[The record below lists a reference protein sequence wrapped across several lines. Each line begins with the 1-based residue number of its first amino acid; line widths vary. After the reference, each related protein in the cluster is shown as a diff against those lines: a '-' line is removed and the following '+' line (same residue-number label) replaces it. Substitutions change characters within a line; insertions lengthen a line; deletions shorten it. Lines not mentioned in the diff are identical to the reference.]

1 MAIKLAYL
9 GVVLVWATTP
19 LAIKWSSYGISF
31 VMGATARMSLGALC
45 LAVLLLI
52 TRQGLSFSRPALLT
66 YLAVTI
72 QLYLSLIITYW
83 SAQFIPSGWLS
94 VIFGLSPFMT
104 AFMAAAILQE
114 RSLGWLKLLAYSL
127 GLGGLAVMFI
137 SAIELSNTAI
147 AGVIGI
153 LVATFIHA
161 LSAIWVKR
169 IDAKLPAIQ
178 QISGGLLFSLPL
190 YWATWYWLDGE
201 IPQQIP
207 EPTLWAIVYLGVIAT
222 TVGFSL
228 YYYVLRYLPATQV
241 AMINLMTPVL
251 SLWLGNTV
259 NQEVI
264 SLKVAIGTGLI
275 LLALLI
281 HQIAEKHLKL
291 PKN

>member
-127 GLGGLAVMFI
+127 GLSGLVVMFI

-264 SLKVAIGTGLI
+264 SLKVTIGTGLI
-275 LLALLI
+275 LLALLV

-291 PKN
+291 AKN

>member
-31 VMGATARMSLGALC
+31 VMGATARMSIGAVC
-45 LAVLLLI
+45 LTILLLI
-52 TRQGLSFSRPALLT
+52 TRQGLSFNRPALLT

-127 GLGGLAVMFI
+127 GLGGLGVMFV
-137 SAIELSNTAI
+137 SAIELSPSAI
-147 AGVIGI
+147 AGVTGV

-169 IDAKLPAIQ
+169 IDAKLPALQ
-178 QISGGLLFSLPL
+178 QISGGLLLSLPL

-201 IPQQIP
+201 IPNQIP

-251 SLWLGNTV
+251 SLWLGNSV
-259 NQEVI
+259 NQEAI
-264 SLKVAIGTGLI
+264 SLKVCIGTGLI
-275 LLALLI
+275 LVALLI
-281 HQIAEKHLKL
+281 HQLAESRLK
-291 PKN
+291 

>member
-291 PKN
+291 AKN

>member
-31 VMGATARMSLGALC
+31 VMGATARMSLGSLC

-275 LLALLI
+275 LLALLV